1 MKSRSTSK
9 IPMTEQLFRSNK
21 KEKEITIIAR
31 IKLLELEETTG
42 AERERYEELAGR
54 NAVTNMKRGL
64 LQDAATYDAFMAWYT
79 SWNRLVEVIG
89 EKDATIYAHSI
100 STTNSCMLCSLFFIS
115 DLKALGLDP
124 SNLEFTEKENLL
136 VQLGQQFVK
145 DPTAVSDE
153 LFAQLK
159 EQWSDKELVVI
170 VGFASQMVATNNFNS
185 VFQIDIDQ
193 RLVGIKDEFKPATWR
208 KDIK

>member
-1 MKSRSTSK
+1 M
-9 IPMTEQLFRSNK
+9 
-21 KEKEITIIAR
+21 AR

-54 NAVTNMKRGL
+54 NAVTNMKKGL
-64 LQDAATYDAFMAWYT
+64 LQDAATYDAYMAWYT

-89 EKDATIYAHSI
+89 EKAAVIYAHAI

-124 SNLEFTEKENLL
+124 NNLELEVKEKLL
-136 VQLGQQFVK
+136 VQLGQQIVK
-145 DPTAVSDE
+145 DPTSVSDE

-170 VGFASQMVATNNFNS
+170 VGFASQMIATNNFNS

-193 RLVGIKDEFKPATWR
+193 RLVPIKDEFHPATWR
-208 KDIK
+208 QDIQ